1 MRAWPGEA
9 DVLSAPLP
17 RGDSSPQ
24 RGAREV
30 SDQPVGKDCGHGGQV
45 GFGHLLVVLVS
56 QQRIAGTE
64 VDGRDTELR
73 EACHVGP
80 AELGQRVAA
89 SALLNQSDQILGE
102 RGVRP
107 GRAEGFRPSF
117 RCRSLEHAAG
127 SHMLAIAEFG
137 TGVRAII
144 RALASANDLSGAK
157 R

>member
-1 MRAWPGEA
+1 M
-9 DVLSAPLP
+9 
-17 RGDSSPQ
+17 
-24 RGAREV
+24 

-45 GFGHLLVVLVS
+45 GFRHLLVVLVS

-102 RGVRP
+102 RGVQA
-107 GRAEGFRPSF
+107 GRAEGLSSF
-117 RCRSLEHAAG
+117 IS
-127 SHMLAIAEFG
+127 MP
-137 TGVRAII
+137 
-144 RALASANDLSGAK
+144 
-157 R
+157 